1 LVKQLDEQTT
11 SDLIDHVGWRLWRL
25 SRQWKDEFEAAMT
38 AAGHGWMTQAQGAVV
53 GHLRAA
59 GVPQAELAQ
68 KLGVSKQAVQQFVD
82 ALEADGF
89 VLRAVDPA
97 DKRGRIVQLT
107 AKGAQALDDG
117 NRIKQEIE
125 ARYRAAV
132 GPARFADFMAVLDEL
147 FEDSSSL

>member
-1 LVKQLDEQTT
+1 MVKQLDEKTT

-38 AAGHGWMTQAQGAVV
+38 TAGHGWMTQAQGAVV
-53 GHLRAA
+53 GQLRAA

-82 ALEADGF
+82 GLEADGF
-89 VLRAVDPA
+89 VRRVVDPA

-107 AKGAQALDDG
+107 PAGAQALDDG

-125 ARYRAAV
+125 ARYREVV
-132 GPARFADFMAVLDEL
+132 GVARFDTFMTVLDEL
-147 FEDSSSL
+147 SKDTSP

>member
-1 LVKQLDEQTT
+1 MVKQLDEKTT

-25 SRQWKDEFEAAMT
+25 SRQWKDEFEAAMV

-82 ALEADGF
+82 VLEADGI
-89 VLRAVDPA
+89 VRRAVDPA

-107 AKGAQALDDG
+107 PKGARALDDG
-117 NRIKQEIE
+117 NRIKREIE
-125 ARYRAAV
+125 ARYRAV
-132 GPARFADFMAVLDEL
+132 IGGARFDALTAALDEL
-147 FEDSSSL
+147 FENGSG